1 MMSRCVAAGPPLLL
15 QSALAAAENINKPIT
30 PSARLGFIYV
40 DLGWDTLEGIIN
52 TAYPLSR
59 ERGRNLHPA
68 SSPSAQSPPPTPTP
82 ESSHPRMKTN
92 APKPNQKLWVAGP
105 PLPLP

>member
-40 DLGWDTLEGIIN
+40 DLGWDTLEEIIN

-59 ERGRNLHPA
+59 ERGRNPA
-68 SSPSAQSPPPTPTP
+68 PRQQPLSSEPS
-82 ESSHPRMKTN
+82 
-92 APKPNQKLWVAGP
+92 PNPHA
-105 PLPLP
+105 

>member
-59 ERGRNLHPA
+59 ERGRNPVPRQQPL
-68 SSPSAQSPPPTPTP
+68 SSEPS
-82 ESSHPRMKTN
+82 
-92 APKPNQKLWVAGP
+92 PNPHA
-105 PLPLP
+105 